1 MHISN
6 GRDNPDF
13 AKMCEPHTIA
23 PMQSET
29 VANVI
34 GAFAQAVADAVQE
47 AVSEGSAAPP
57 SAAAALVHLSKYR
70 DEPIDALR
78 RPLGLSH
85 PGCVRLVDRLE
96 ERRLVLRSEG
106 SDRRS
111 RPLRLTAAGETL
123 ARGVLRKRRG
133 ALKRALGA
141 LTPAEQ
147 RTLARL
153 AGKVLTEIVRNESHA
168 LAVCRVCDYDACP
181 DADCPVTRALAP

>member
-1 MHISN
+1 M
-6 GRDNPDF
+6 
-13 AKMCEPHTIA
+13 E
-23 PMQSET
+23 SET

-47 AVSEGSAAPP
+47 AVSEGAVAPA
-57 SAAAALVHLSKYR
+57 SAAALVHLSKYR

-78 RPLGLSH
+78 RPLRLSH

-96 ERRLVLRSEG
+96 ERRLVLRGEG

-111 RPLRLTAAGETL
+111 RPLRLTAAGETV
-123 ARGVLRKRRG
+123 ARGVLRKRRA

-141 LTPAEQ
+141 LTPHEQ

-153 AGKVLTEIVRNESHA
+153 AGKVLTELVHDEAEA
-168 LAVCRVCDYDACP
+168 LVVCRVCDYDACP
-181 DADCPVTRALAP
+181 DADCPVAKALGI